1 MADNY
6 LEKKMEQHRARTNV
20 SAAKAKAGLATLLE
34 KCCECSTFTD
44 YAVRADQLQRIVA
57 AASMVSGDFSY
68 SCYSGDE
75 AAALRV
81 TLEGSVSLPFASGYV
96 VVSSSDV
103 CDFFQLGRV
112 VQVMILQAAEIGLS
126 AQITVCDNAPLPV
139 SNNSLSSTACL
150 FISFG
155 RGV

>member
-103 CDFFQLGRV
+103 CDFFHLGRV

-126 AQITVCDNAPLPV
+126 AQITAC
-139 SNNSLSSTACL
+139 NNVTLSANNHLSPATCL

-155 RGV
+155 RGA